1 MLSKE
6 QTVQECDATYDAMKY
21 KRTAQKKSSKKS
33 TQTILAFEEKNMFF
47 VQTLILKNTAK
58 FMLPKYKRI
67 LLKLSGEAIM
77 GNSEQGFEPFN
88 ANIIEQYAM
97 DIKTVVDLGVQVA
110 IVIGGGNIYR
120 GMNEADSGI
129 ERAHGDYMGMLA
141 TVINGMAM
149 QAMLEKIG
157 VYTRLQSAINMEQVA
172 EPYIRRKAMRHL
184 EKGRVVIFGAG
195 TGNPYFTTDTAG
207 SLRAIEMKADVIL
220 KGTRVDGIYTADPE
234 KDLTATRFEQISFSE
249 CLSLNLK
256 VMDMTAFTLCMENK
270 LPIIV
275 FDMNKPGN
283 LLSVI
288 EGKKVGT
295 LVM

>member
-1 MLSKE
+1 M
-6 QTVQECDATYDAMKY
+6 Q
-21 KRTAQKKSSKKS
+21 
-33 TQTILAFEEKNMFF
+33 
-47 VQTLILKNTAK
+47 
-58 FMLPKYKRI
+58 PKYKRV
-67 LLKLSGEAIM
+67 LLKLSGEALL
-77 GNSEQGFEPFN
+77 GNERNGDPFN
-88 ANIIEQYAM
+88 PKIIEQYANE
-97 DIKTVVDLGVQVA
+97 IKELVALGIEVA

-141 TVINGMAM
+141 TVINAMAI

-172 EPYIRRKAMRHL
+172 EPYIRRKALRHL

-220 KGTRVDGIYTADPE
+220 KGTRVDGIYDADPE
-234 KDLTATRFEQISFSE
+234 KNPTAKKFETISFQE
-249 CLSLNLK
+249 CISKNLK

-275 FDMNKPGN
+275 FDMNKAGN
-283 LLSVI
+283 LIKIVKGES
-288 EGKKVGT
+288 VGT
-295 LVM
+295 LVQ

>member
-1 MLSKE
+1 
-6 QTVQECDATYDAMKY
+6 
-21 KRTAQKKSSKKS
+21 
-33 TQTILAFEEKNMFF
+33 
-47 VQTLILKNTAK
+47 
-58 FMLPKYKRI
+58 MLPKYKRI
-67 LLKLSGEAIM
+67 LLKLSGEAII
-77 GNSEQGFEPFN
+77 GSGATAGEPFN
-88 ANIIEQYAM
+88 PIIIEQYAN
-97 DIKTVVDLGVQVA
+97 DIKAVTDLGVQVA

-149 QAMLEKIG
+149 QAMLERVG
-157 VYTRLQSAINMEQVA
+157 VYTRLQSAIKMEQVA

-234 KDLTATRFEQISFSE
+234 KNPEATKYETITFQECISK
-249 CLSLNLK
+249 NLK

-283 LLSVI
+283 LLNVV
-288 EGKKVGT
+288 EGKTVGT
-295 LVM
+295 LVS